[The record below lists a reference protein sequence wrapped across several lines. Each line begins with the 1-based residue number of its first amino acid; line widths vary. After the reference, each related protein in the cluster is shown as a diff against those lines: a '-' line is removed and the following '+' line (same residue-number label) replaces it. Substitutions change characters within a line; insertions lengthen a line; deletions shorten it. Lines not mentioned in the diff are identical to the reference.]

1 MTKLKLKF
9 MLIVLQYI
17 YHQIEG
23 ECLEFDGKIMVL
35 QGEIKDKLE
44 EVKQ

>member
-35 QGEIKDKLE
+35 RDEIRDKLK
-44 EVKQ
+44 EVK